1 MKKLILPFLISFPLL
16 MTSCDEVSDMIGD
29 GALTEAEV
37 VSGLKSALSV
47 GTDSA
52 VSFLAVENGYYGNDL
67 YKILLPEEANVIIDN
82 ISKIPGGQSLVN
94 DVIKGINRAAED
106 AAKDAGPIFLES
118 ITDMSIADGWNILN
132 GDNHAATTYLQ
143 NTTNTGLYDLYSPK
157 INTSLGKDLLGSG
170 ISVTSAWSK
179 LTSTWNSFVA
189 VNNALPFVTKYN
201 AVNTDLG
208 GYLTQKALDGMYL
221 KISKEEEQI
230 RLDPVARVNEIL
242 QKVFG
247 SLE

>member
-1 MKKLILPFLISFPLL
+1 MKYLL
-16 MTSCDEVSDMIGD
+16 AMLVAFSMVSCELLNEGEDGLTDGEVI
-29 GALTEAEV
+29 
-37 VSGLKSALSV
+37 SGLKSALSV
-47 GTDSA
+47 GTDNA
-52 VSFLAVENGYYGNDL
+52 VSFLSVENGYYGNEL
-67 YKILLPEEANVIIDN
+67 YKILLPEEAQVIVNNV
-82 ISKIPGGQSLVN
+82 SKIPGGQGLVD

-106 AAKDAGPIFLES
+106 AAKEAGPIFLKS

-132 GDNHAATTYLQ
+132 GDNHAATTYLES
-143 NTTNTGLYDLYSPK
+143 TTNTELYRSFSPK
-157 INTSLGKDLLGSG
+157 INASLGKDLLGSG

-230 RLDPVARVNEIL
+230 RLDPMARVNDIL

-247 SLE
+247 SLD